1 MDENADP
8 KEEKDCGREVA
19 EVRLDVVTRAKKDD
33 DEDVAEEDV
42 ADEQVYVR
50 LGRVGVGGGWL
61 WLCCDGD
68 LDTDGDET
76 GKGVGSG
83 LLVLIVMF
91 KLDAC
96 NRRQMAVVSRQ
107 LRHAPCYSQINLQT
121 VQMHAQL
128 WTARGRE
135 GKQTA

>member
-42 ADEQVYVR
+42 ADEQVCVR

-61 WLCCDGD
+61 
-68 LDTDGDET
+68 
-76 GKGVGSG
+76 
-83 LLVLIVMF
+83 
-91 KLDAC
+91 
-96 NRRQMAVVSRQ
+96 
-107 LRHAPCYSQINLQT
+107 
-121 VQMHAQL
+121 
-128 WTARGRE
+128 
-135 GKQTA
+135 